1 MKICPVCASTLF
13 DDMPTCF
20 GCLYQFGSN
29 PALEEQRATDGPAH
43 PAKHEAQANRWAS
56 LITGEEVAIPLAPAT
71 DEGEGPNFELSA
83 ETDDSSCGSHCG
95 GGEGRDG
102 RAREMELPG
111 WVVRVR
117 AEGPGI
123 AQTSLTIEIEP
134 SRRQDGSQRRG
145 EIENG
150 G

>member
-29 PALEEQRATDGPAH
+29 PALEEQRAIDGPIRA
-43 PAKHEAQANRWAS
+43 AKGEAQANRWAS
-56 LITGEEVAIPLAPAT
+56 LIAEDEVAIPLTPASE
-71 DEGEGPNFELSA
+71 EGEGINFELPA
-83 ETDDSSCGSHCG
+83 ETDGSSRGSHCG
-95 GGEGRDG
+95 GGEGKDG

-134 SRRQDGSQRRG
+134 SRRQDGSQKHG
-145 EIENG
+145 ETENEG
-150 G
+150 